1 MRATTSAIF
10 LAISLSAVK
19 ATVHTVCYNYF
30 LQKDGCVFSAAA
42 ADQRCP
48 APPKE
53 HPAEVQ
59 AFALNSTAQKVK
71 RSVNKL
77 ERRYDTTAPSF
88 ASGVVTEP
96 VAFTIP
102 STNSVFVY
110 GTEPN
115 KTILPS
121 KLPDGSTDLEL
132 WQENVRQLPNLISA
146 FFATDAHGT
155 PTFSYIQR
163 KGQPNTVQ
171 FVKVL
176 DGCYFGATSPDPG
189 CFDIGLTIKL
199 FNAFNP
205 TPEEQ
210 RDGVIKG
217 GITWDF
223 DNLHGLSP
231 QQAPV

>member
-19 ATVHTVCYNYF
+19 ATVHTVCYNHF

-88 ASGVVTEP
+88 AIGGGNGTCGFYDSVNQLGVCLWNGAEQNNP
-96 VAFTIP
+96 TIE
-102 STNSVFVY
+102 TAGWLN
-110 GTEPN
+110 GA
-115 KTILPS
+115 KTSNCGKRI
-121 KLPDGSTDLEL
+121 
-132 WQENVRQLPNLISA
+132 
-146 FFATDAHGT
+146 
-155 PTFSYIQR
+155 YIQR

>member
-59 AFALNSTAQKVK
+59 AFALNTTAQKVK

-88 ASGVVTEP
+88 AIGGGNGTCGFYDSVNQLGVCLWNGAEQNNP
-96 VAFTIP
+96 TIE
-102 STNSVFVY
+102 TAGWLN
-110 GTEPN
+110 GA
-115 KTILPS
+115 KTSNCGKRI
-121 KLPDGSTDLEL
+121 
-132 WQENVRQLPNLISA
+132 
-146 FFATDAHGT
+146 
-155 PTFSYIQR
+155 YIQR
-163 KGQPNTVQ
+163 KGQPNTVNSSRCSTA
-171 FVKVL
+171 VTSEPRLLIRVVL
-176 DGCYFGATSPDPG
+176 TLVLLKRKLSFHVVTRPWALLKPTNSPLG
-189 CFDIGLTIKL
+189 QL

-210 RDGVIKG
+210 RDG